1 MVPRPE
7 GDGSYCAQGGWRLK
21 PFSLSPRP
29 FLPSFQLS
37 VSCVG
42 AQNLRYAFGKRVD
55 VEHVIGSLGFFPE
68 LIYEVNGHMRKFPNS
83 VATALIVMTS
93 NNHD

>member
-1 MVPRPE
+1 M
-7 GDGSYCAQGGWRLK
+7 
-21 PFSLSPRP
+21 
-29 FLPSFQLS
+29 
-37 VSCVG
+37 
-42 AQNLRYAFGKRVD
+42 
-55 VEHVIGSLGFFPE
+55 IGSLGFFPE